1 MFHEIRA
8 AFARSADTALED
20 ALGAVILFTH
30 LCAGLCLPSV
40 F

>member
-8 AFARSADTALED
+8 AFERSADTALED
-20 ALGAVILFTH
+20 ALGAILLFT
-30 LCAGLCLPSV
+30 LLGAGLCLPGI